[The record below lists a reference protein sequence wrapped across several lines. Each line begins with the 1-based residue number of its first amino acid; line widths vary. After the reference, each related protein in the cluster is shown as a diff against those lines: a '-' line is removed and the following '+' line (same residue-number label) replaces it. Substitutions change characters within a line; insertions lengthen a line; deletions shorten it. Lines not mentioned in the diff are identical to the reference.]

1 MEENNK
7 NKEVNE
13 IAEFKK
19 EIVELKKEIIELK
32 KMVAELIYNKS
43 TITNNIKD
51 KIKDYKR
58 ISTKYK
64 EKNIYPE
71 INNSEYIYYKNNMED
86 ELDR

>member
-1 MEENNK
+1 
-7 NKEVNE
+7 
-13 IAEFKK
+13 
-19 EIVELKKEIIELK
+19 
-32 KMVAELIYNKS
+32 MVAELIYNKS

>member
-7 NKEVNE
+7 EENDNNE

-19 EIVELKKEIIELK
+19 EIVELK

>member
-19 EIVELKKEIIELK
+19 EIIEFKKEIIELK

-71 INNSEYIYYKNNMED
+71 INKRGYIYYKNNMED